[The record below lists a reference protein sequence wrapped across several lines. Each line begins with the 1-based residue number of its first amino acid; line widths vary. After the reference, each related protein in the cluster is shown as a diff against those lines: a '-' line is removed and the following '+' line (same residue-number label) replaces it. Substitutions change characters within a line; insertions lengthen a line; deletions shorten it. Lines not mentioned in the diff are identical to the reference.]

1 MIKQG
6 EAGGRPP
13 GWQRVLVAGSGLASL
28 RAGQACTEL
37 GLAWCHDPLAST
49 PDALAAGAE
58 ALGCDAIHP
67 GEMDLAEQ
75 LALAWRC
82 REAGLGFIGPRES
95 LLAAMQDPQAC
106 RLLMREAGLP
116 LAAGQDSSCVNLP
129 VLVDRHGQALALV
142 EYEAASAGYALAP
155 SEKLTPEQ
163 RAYLGQ
169 LAVKGALAV
178 ELVGLATLRFSLH
191 DHQLGF
197 VSMRPGLSGSEG
209 LVEALTGLDLAVEQ
223 LRLAAGQRLKRPRVG
238 LMGHGPGRPGQAR
251 LRCLA
256 GALGM
261 LGGGP
266 GVRLDRAAGSE
277 AARLVVWG
285 RDAAEARRRERRA
298 LSELLG
304 AGETV

>member
-1 MIKQG
+1 MTQG
-6 EAGGRPP
+6 EAGWPAR
-13 GWQRVLVAGSGLASL
+13 GWQSVLVAGSGLASL

-37 GLAWCHDPLAST
+37 GLAWRHDPLSST
-49 PDALAAGAE
+49 PDALAARAE

-67 GEMDLAEQ
+67 GEMELGDQ
-75 LALAWRC
+75 LTLVRGC
-82 REAGLGFIGPRES
+82 RDAGIGFIGPRES

-106 RLLMREAGLP
+106 RQLMREAGLP
-116 LAAGQDSSCVNLP
+116 LAAPGQDSPCVNLP

-142 EYEAASAGYALAP
+142 EYEEVSHAFALAP
-155 SEKLTPEQ
+155 SERLTPEQ

-178 ELVGLATLRFSLH
+178 ELVGLATLRFSLR
-191 DHQLGF
+191 DHHLGF
-197 VSMRPGLSGSEG
+197 VSMQPGLSGSEG

-238 LMGHGPGRPGQAR
+238 PMGHGPGRPGQAR
-251 LRCLA
+251 LRRLEEA
-256 GALGM
+256 QGL

-266 GVRLDRAAGSE
+266 GVRLDRSTGSA

-285 RDAAEARRRERRA
+285 RDAAEACRRERRA
-298 LSELLG
+298 LGELR
-304 AGETV
+304 GEGEMA